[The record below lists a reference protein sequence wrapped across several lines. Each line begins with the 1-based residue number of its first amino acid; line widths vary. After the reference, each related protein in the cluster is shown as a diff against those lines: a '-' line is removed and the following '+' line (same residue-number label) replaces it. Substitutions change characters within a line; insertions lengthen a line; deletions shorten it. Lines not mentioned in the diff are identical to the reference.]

1 LDFPNAF
8 TLRLRAPASFEVYMI
23 HPTEGHN
30 TSQKI
35 PLPGASNKS
44 LLSQTSWPLFF
55 VLLWASH
62 MTFPNMVLY
71 YKPAMITSNDL
82 TAKEL

>member
-1 LDFPNAF
+1 M
-8 TLRLRAPASFEVYMI
+8 ASFLGGNSV
-23 HPTEGHN
+23 PAPFQVQ
-30 TSQKI
+30 TSTPQKHI
-35 PLPGASNKS
+35 ILSERSLYWVDSNKS

-62 MTFPNMVLY
+62 MTFPNKVLY
-71 YKPAMITSNDL
+71 YKPAMVASNDL